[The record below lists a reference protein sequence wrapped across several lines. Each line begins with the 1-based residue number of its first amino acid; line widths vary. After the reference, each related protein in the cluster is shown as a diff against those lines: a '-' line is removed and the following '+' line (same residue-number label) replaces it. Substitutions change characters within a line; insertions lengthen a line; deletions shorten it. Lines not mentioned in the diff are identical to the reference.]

1 MNKILFA
8 FLATVLFFSCK
19 NEKEEGF
26 KVSGK
31 IHNASGKMVYL
42 EEVSIGTM
50 RPVTVDTAE
59 LKADG
64 SFSLAAPSGEA
75 AIYNIRVDQNDY
87 PVASVINDKPSVELD
102 VTMSKE
108 NQMFPEKYEVKGS
121 PASQTMKDFMKTFN
135 DKLKSI
141 FDASR
146 EADSLRNI
154 VANDSLINLKTQQ
167 VANTG
172 KELKEYTLAEIKKSK
187 NAALTMFELGYYQ
200 SSANNPNTGLPPIE
214 NNEVLAIINGAVK
227 DNPDHISL
235 AGLKKNIDAQTQQNQ
250 GAGGGEGKW
259 LGKAAP
265 DFTLP
270 DVNGKPVSLNSFKG
284 KYVLVDF
291 WASWCKPCRIENP
304 NVVAAY
310 NKFKDK
316 NFTILGVSLDE
327 NKEAWLNAI
336 KADNLTW
343 PHVSDLKQW
352 DSMVIPL
359 YQFEGIPYNVLL
371 DPQGNVIAE
380 GLRGSDLEAKLA
392 SVIK

>member
-235 AGLKKNIDAQTQQNQ
+235 AGLKKNIDAQTQQSQ